1 MKLNTLLMRLRREPG
16 ECPKCKGPVE
26 TGVIVEDPS
35 DPLTLFRY
43 ASCEDCDFEWAE
55 YYTLSRA
62 HEA

>member
-1 MKLNTLLMRLRREPG
+1 MKPNTLLVRLRRKPN
-16 ECPKCKGPVE
+16 ECPKCKGEIEV
-26 TGVIVEDPS
+26 GVIAEDPT

-55 YYTLSRA
+55 YYTLSKA